1 MNLNQLIDP
10 ITDDDVEWV
19 VDLMELEGLDKPRR
33 DFLKSMSTEDVSA
46 CPGSGKTTLVVA
58 KLAILARHWK
68 SRTQG
73 ICVLSHTNA
82 AREEIEHR
90 LGGSDIGQRLLRYP
104 HYIDT
109 IHGFT
114 GRFLASP
121 WLRSKGITLNA
132 IDDEL
137 THAVRRKAL
146 TSWEYGGMKKAFDS
160 AHLKVEKL
168 RIETVDFD
176 NPLAGRKFHFSP
188 DTKTYKS
195 VSKALS
201 HAAKTGHFCFDE
213 VFVLANAL
221 LDDEPAAADALRVRF
236 PCILVDEMQDTRYDQ
251 ASILSRVFPRQDPDV
266 CVIRVGDPNQE
277 IFEEKIVLPE
287 LFPDL
292 TSFMEIVSSFR
303 FSQTIAS
310 IANPFAYLPITGG
323 LVGMRRNVDSQPI
336 PNTIIVFP
344 DNDVSQVLNAYGRL
358 LIEHIPAN
366 ARKANVFALG
376 AVHRLVDDKPKHYP
390 KAVEHYWPS
399 YQSGVNKASFK
410 PRTFAEGAHIARR
423 YLERDATAASGVE
436 LFASC
441 LLTLVR
447 LAFPKALIPARS
459 RNHRWLEQLMMGQ
472 AELVALYR
480 ECLQRLLFD
489 SAELTKT
496 LWESTAAPALL
507 KLVAEMAGS
516 NSALTAADAHPYLE
530 WTPAPVAVD
539 PGDTGG
545 ALLNTYRFE
554 EGMDSVDIRLSSI
567 HAEKGK
573 THSATLILETYN
585 RTHFVNKLL
594 PWLEGKVSAAKR
606 PNESAK
612 KSMMLMYVGMTR
624 PTHMLCLAMRKSSL
638 GEGNIEAKRRAALQR
653 AGWSILEI

>member
-10 ITDDDVEWV
+10 ITDEDVEWV
-19 VDLMELEGLDKPRR
+19 VDLMELKALDEPRR
-33 DFLKSMSTEDVSA
+33 DFLKSMNTIDVSA

-82 AREEIEHR
+82 AREEIERR

-121 WLRSKGITLNA
+121 WLRSKGITLAA

-137 THAVRRKAL
+137 THTARRKAL

-160 AHLKVEKL
+160 AYLNVEKL

-176 NPLAGRKFHFSP
+176 NPLAGRAFHFAP
-188 DTKTYKS
+188 HTATYKS
-195 VSKALS
+195 ASKALS

-213 VFVLANAL
+213 IFVLANAL
-221 LDDEPAAADALRVRF
+221 LDEEPAVAEALRVRF
-236 PCILVDEMQDTRYDQ
+236 PCILVDEMQDTRHDQ
-251 ASILSRVFPRQDPDV
+251 ASILSRVFPRPDPDV

-287 LFPDL
+287 PFPDL
-292 TSFMEIVSSFR
+292 TRFMEISSSFR
-303 FSQTIAS
+303 FSQAIAS
-310 IANPFAYLPITGG
+310 IATPFAYLPITGG
-323 LVGMRRNVDSQPI
+323 LIGLRRDVDSQSV

-344 DNDVSQVLNAYGRL
+344 DDDVSQVLDAYGRL
-358 LIEHIPAN
+358 LIEHLPERV
-366 ARKANVFALG
+366 RKANVFALG
-376 AVHRLVDDKPKHYP
+376 AVHRLVDEKPKHYP
-390 KAVEHYWPS
+390 KAVEHYWPL
-399 YQSGVNKASFK
+399 YQSGVNKASFR
-410 PRTFAEGAHIARR
+410 PRTFAEGVHIARR

-436 LFASC
+436 MVASC
-441 LLTLVR
+441 VLTLVR
-447 LAFPKALIPARS
+447 LAFPNTSIPARS
-459 RNHRWLEQLMMGQ
+459 RNHQWLEQLMMGRT
-472 AELVALYR
+472 ELATHYR
-480 ECLQRLLFD
+480 ECVQHLLFD
-489 SAELTKT
+489 AAELTKVV
-496 LWESTAAPALL
+496 WESTTAPALL
-507 KLVAEMAGS
+507 RLAEAMTGADLAS
-516 NSALTAADAHPYLE
+516 IAADAHPYLE
-530 WTPAPVAVD
+530 WTPAPVALD

-554 EGMDSVDIRLSSI
+554 DGLDSVDIRLSSI

-573 THSATLILETYN
+573 THAATLILETYN

-594 PWLEGKVSAAKR
+594 PWLEGKPVAAKR

-624 PTHMLCLAMRKSSL
+624 PTHMLCIAMRKSSL
-638 GEGNIEAKRRAALQR
+638 GEGTAEVKRRAALEE
-653 AGWSILEI
+653 AGWSILMI

>member
-1 MNLNQLIDP
+1 MNLNQLISP

-19 VDLMELEGLDKPRR
+19 VELMGLQALDEPRR
-33 DFLKSMSTEDVSA
+33 SFLKSMSTLDVSA

-82 AREEIEHR
+82 AREEIERR
-90 LGGSDIGQRLLRYP
+90 LGGSDVGQRLLRYP

-114 GRFLASP
+114 ARFLASP
-121 WLRSKGITLNA
+121 WLRSKGITLTA
-132 IDDEL
+132 IDDEA
-137 THAVRRKAL
+137 THNARRKAL
-146 TSWEYGGMKKAFDS
+146 TPWEYRGMKTAFES
-160 AHLKVEKL
+160 AHLNTEKL

-176 NPLAGRKFHFSP
+176 NPLAGREFHFAP
-188 DTKTYKS
+188 HTATYKS

-221 LDDEPAAADALRVRF
+221 LDEEPAVTAALRVRF
-236 PCILVDEMQDTRYDQ
+236 PCILVDEMQDTRHEQ
-251 ASILSRVFPRQDPDV
+251 ANILCRVFPRRDPEV

-277 IFEEKIVLPE
+277 IFEEKVELPE
-287 LFPDL
+287 PFPDVAC
-292 TSFMEIVSSFR
+292 SMEIASSFR
-303 FSQTIAS
+303 FSQAIAS

-323 LVGMRRNVDSQPI
+323 LIGLRQDVATQPI
-336 PNTIIVFP
+336 PNTVIVFP
-344 DNDVSQVLNAYGRL
+344 DHDASQVLDAYGRL
-358 LIEHIPAN
+358 LIKHLPVDV
-366 ARKANVFALG
+366 RKSDVFALG
-376 AVHRLVDDKPKHYP
+376 AVHRLENFKPEHYP

-436 LFASC
+436 LVAVC

-447 LAFPKALIPARS
+447 LAFPKELIPARS
-459 RNHRWLEQLMMGQ
+459 RNHQWIEQLMIGSP
-472 AELVALYR
+472 ELVVLYR

-489 SAELTKT
+489 SAELTKAV
-496 LWESTAAPALL
+496 WDSTAAPALL
-507 KLVAEMAGS
+507 ELVAEMTGS
-516 NSALTAADAHPYLE
+516 DSALAADEAHPYLE
-530 WTPAPVAVD
+530 WAPAPVAAD
-539 PGDTGG
+539 PGDNGG
-545 ALLNTYRFE
+545 ALLNTYKFE
-554 EGMDSVDIRLSSI
+554 EGNDNVHIRLSSI

-573 THSATLILETYN
+573 THSATLILETFN
-585 RTHFVNKLL
+585 RTHFVNRLL
-594 PWLEGKVSAAKR
+594 PWLEGKASAAKR

-612 KSMMLMYVGMTR
+612 KNMMLMYVGMTR

-638 GEGNIEAKRRAALQR
+638 GEGKTEVKRRAAIEQ